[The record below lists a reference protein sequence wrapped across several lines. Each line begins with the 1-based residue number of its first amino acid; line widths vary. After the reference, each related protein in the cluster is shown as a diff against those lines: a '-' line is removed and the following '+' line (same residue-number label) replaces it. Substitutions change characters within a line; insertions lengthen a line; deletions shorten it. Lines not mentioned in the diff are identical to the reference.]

1 MGMYGVPGWKW
12 REREGREEKRSTRN
26 VVRIEKGKDGAEKK
40 KQQCE
45 EIPLPDEFRLG
56 LAASA
61 SNNYCQKSNH
71 QRWASA
77 TFF

>member
-1 MGMYGVPGWKW
+1 MMGMYGVPGWKW

-26 VVRIEKGKDGAEKK
+26 VVRIEKGEDGAERK

-45 EIPLPDEFRLG
+45 EIP
-56 LAASA
+56 ASA

-71 QRWASA
+71 QRWARA
-77 TFF
+77 IFF